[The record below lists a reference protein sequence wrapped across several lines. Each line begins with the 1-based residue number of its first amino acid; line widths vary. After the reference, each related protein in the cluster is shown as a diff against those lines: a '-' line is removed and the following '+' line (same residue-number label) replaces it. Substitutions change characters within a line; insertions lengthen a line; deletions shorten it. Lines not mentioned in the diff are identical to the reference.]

1 MPQPHRGG
9 GGGSSSLVVVVAG
22 EGRTYE
28 CAVTQA
34 SEVPGWPSSAAG
46 GLPPALALAACA
58 SSSTCTIEAEAF
70 SLWRGVSLYTSTSV
84 CWFSSGSCHR
94 LLLQLTY

>member
-1 MPQPHRGG
+1 M
-9 GGGSSSLVVVVAG
+9 VVVAG

-28 CAVTQA
+28 CAVTRA

-58 SSSTCTIEAEAF
+58 SSTCTIEAEAF
-70 SLWRGVSLYTSTSV
+70 SLWRGVSLYTSILLSV
-84 CWFSSGSCHR
+84 GFP
-94 LLLQLTY
+94 LVQLPQTAYS